1 MNAMKLRQLAC
12 TVALATLW
20 PTVARGQYPSQAP
33 GTMPGVSTVV
43 LEPTRG
49 TAFATNPQ
57 LAHQPMLRG
66 AIPGNVDRGGFSVDN
81 LPAQPQVAKGRCQVC
96 TLGVD
101 CADNCGGHQTFR
113 DLHPYDF
120 QPLAHGEHLGPVR
133 LPSTIDYRI
142 RIGDRLRF
150 TYILSREVLSDSFP
164 LRVGDELQITS
175 VSDPSIKLG
184 DVTQGKGVAIQPDGM
199 LYLPLIGKVRA
210 HGLTISQL
218 RQNLENAYLE
228 QIRNPAIDIY
238 PIKTNT
244 LLEDI
249 RAAVDARAGQGGQV
263 FFDTVQPDGT
273 IRLPKLGSICVQGMT
288 FDEVKREVNLQYREI
303 VSGLEVETHMD
314 TQAQHFIFV
323 YGEVN
328 RPDRYELLGPTSVTQ
343 ALALAQGMRIG
354 GNARE
359 IVIFRRAE
367 DWRLIATRVDLRGAH
382 LGKVPLPTDEIW
394 LRDSDLIIV
403 PPTPITRFDNFVQQV
418 FTDGIYGVF
427 PLAQLGSGFTIRNG
441 IFAN

>member
-1 MNAMKLRQLAC
+1 
-12 TVALATLW
+12 
-20 PTVARGQYPSQAP
+20 
-33 GTMPGVSTVV
+33 MPGVSTVV
-43 LEPTRG
+43 LEPTHG
-49 TAFATNPQ
+49 TAFATAPNP
-57 LAHQPMLRG
+57 AHQPMLRG

-81 LPAQPQVAKGRCQVC
+81 LPAQPQVAKGRCQAC

-142 RIGDRLRF
+142 RVGDRLRF
-150 TYILSREVLSDSFP
+150 TYITSREVLNDSFP

-228 QIRNPAIDIY
+228 QIRNPAIDIF

-249 RAAVDARAGQGGQV
+249 RASVDARAGQGGQV

-303 VSGLEVETHMD
+303 VSGLEVEPHMD